1 MLFKIGA
8 KNTVNTNNLPDL
20 LKEYGLR
27 VSKPYGVLPTDVEN
41 LVLKFIEEKRELKE
55 SFSNEREILNKSIE
69 DLSEVNAKLSLS
81 VESLEKDKSKL
92 QSTINQLMMDLSL
105 VEIADSSE
113 IDDYN
118 GINNLN
124 SIKANREYLDDEYLD
139 IIEI

>member
-69 DLSEVNAKLSLS
+69 DLSEVNAQLSLS